1 MDKGAYQKSMM
12 DIAKRSYKFIYRS
25 NSNREKQLCDILI
38 EPQEILLYN
47 GASIRDKDQMFTI
60 GYDETTSILNEE
72 RVEKLLKPWSA
83 SIVNSISNQKI
94 GEMYYF
100 GSFWV
105 ITLKKCNSFKFLW
118 L

>member
-47 GASIRDKDQMFTI
+47 GASIRDKDQMLAI
-60 GYDETTSILNEE
+60 GYNETKSILDNKEVK
-72 RVEKLLKPWSA
+72 RL
-83 SIVNSISNQKI
+83 IR
-94 GEMYYF
+94 
-100 GSFWV
+100 
-105 ITLKKCNSFKFLW
+105 FK
-118 L
+118 